1 MSDYANYVLSKLNE
15 DRTGEKRF
23 CDFTIKTESK
33 DFLVHRC
40 VLGSVSEFFK
50 AMFSVN
56 MTENYQNHCSVN
68 SLQPDTIF
76 AVVEF
81 VYGNLDSITIDNIYN
96 IVEAADFLQIQKLL
110 EFCIQFLSNHM
121 TAKVYFRSWEIAK
134 QYNLVDL
141 QNFCKKY
148 VGKNF
153 SMLSKR
159 SECLALKPDAFQEFL
174 ESKSDRT
181 TEERVYETLVN
192 WISFDIENRE
202 SYFGDLFL
210 KIDLDKI
217 STSFLNMEISSND
230 LVLENAAT
238 SKKLVEEMR
247 KRMEHEASNLQ
258 CSTKE
263 TIVSTGAPSISAVK
277 LRNASDAGGTK
288 QPKSTVKNSATN
300 PHLLSGSVMKIEKTS
315 HNSPEMQS
323 AVGSMSSSLQPGL
336 SSSIPCAKNLARKGS
351 QSFEFILVGGKASPK
366 HVRKY
371 NTNTKKWKLLSA
383 IDKVFIDGQLICLE
397 NILYR
402 LGGRLADNL
411 TSFVDVWSLNLKNPL
426 DSWSSCL
433 EMKQRRHRFGCTI
446 YQGHIVVAG
455 GLSHETEVL
464 ASVESYYPPWNVW
477 LERPD
482 MNLKRV
488 GCCLVVY
495 QKKIYALGGSG
506 LNKNSCM
513 KEVEIYQGNSW
524 STGISMQQKR
534 SDFAAVV
541 CDNKIFAIGGKST
554 DTGYQTSVECFC
566 NGKWQ
571 AVASLKAPR
580 AGHGAVVGGNK
591 IFVCGGANKT
601 GPVKSMEMYDLKDKK
616 WQVTKSI
623 NGGAE
628 GMAMALI

>member
-68 SLQPDTIF
+68 SLQPDTIS
-76 AVVEF
+76 AVIEF
-81 VYGNLDSITIDNIYN
+81 VYGNSNSITINNIYN

-110 EFCIQFLSNHM
+110 EFCVQFLSNHM

-134 QYNLVDL
+134 LYNLVDL

-153 SMLSKR
+153 LMLSKR

-192 WISFDIENRE
+192 WVSFDMENRG

-217 STSFLNMEISSND
+217 STSFLNMEISSSD

-247 KRMEHEASNLQ
+247 KRMKHGASNSR
-258 CSTKE
+258 CPVKE
-263 TIVSTGAPSISAVK
+263 NIVSTETSMKVQQLS
-277 LRNASDAGGTK
+277 SDR
-288 QPKSTVKNSATN
+288 
-300 PHLLSGSVMKIEKTS
+300 
-315 HNSPEMQS
+315 PEMLITSVPLSSVTASLQL
-323 AVGSMSSSLQPGL
+323 GMSSSSPSAEDLFQK
-336 SSSIPCAKNLARKGS
+336 SC
-351 QSFEFILVGGKASPK
+351 QSFEFVLIGGKTSSNC
-366 HVRKY
+366 VRKY
-371 NTNTKKWKLLSA
+371 NTNTKKWKMLKA
-383 IDKVFIDGQLICLE
+383 IDKTCIDGQLISFE
-397 NILYR
+397 NILYY
-402 LGGRLADNL
+402 LGGRFADNL
-411 TSFVDVWSLNLKNPL
+411 NSLGDVLSLNLQNPL
-426 DSWSSCL
+426 ASWSKCL
-433 EMKQRRHRFGCTI
+433 DMRQKRHRFGCAV
-446 YQGHIVVAG
+446 YKGHLLVAG
-455 GLSHETEVL
+455 GLAHQAEAL
-464 ASVESYYPPWNVW
+464 ASVESYYPSWNVW
-477 LERPD
+477 FERPE
-482 MNLKRV
+482 MTMKRV

-495 QKKIYALGGSG
+495 QNQLYALGGSG
-506 LNKNSCM
+506 LDSDSCM
-513 KEVEIYQGNSW
+513 KDVEILRGNSW
-524 STGISMQQKR
+524 SSGKSMRHKR

-541 CDNKIFAIGGKST
+541 FDDKIYAIGGKSK
-554 DTGYQTSVECFC
+554 DASYHSSVEFFF

-571 AVASLKAPR
+571 AVDQLKVPR
-580 AGHGAVVGGNK
+580 AGHGAVVVGNK
-591 IFVCGGANKT
+591 IFVCGGKNKS
-601 GPVKSMEMYDLKDKK
+601 GPVKSMEMYDLDEKK
-616 WQVTKSI
+616 WKIVTKSI
-623 NGGAE
+623 NGDAE